1 MTDRM
6 AYWLAHPCIRRMSV
20 VIALVHG
27 LAIWSVCAAPMA
39 AASTGEALLGWTGLR
54 DSYGV
59 PASQYFVSLVSTP
72 EATLN
77 NGQDVSM
84 LDPSSWTKWVG
95 QAMETAV
102 THSTA
107 AWWLTLA
114 TAGYVFLVGVS
125 LWLVRFAL
133 STRWLVVIAQ
143 IARPIYNA
151 VNTVAQ
157 QLYLGPITVT
167 LCVMIGGF
175 HILRGHRGRGWALIG
190 TGALFTV
197 LLLTVFADPI
207 GELYSEHGLLA
218 MGRETGFAIA
228 QATRG
233 NPYAPGQPLEAQLD
247 ALVGQL
253 ITSAVRQPL
262 QVINFGTVV
271 DEVPG
276 CAAKWSAAIVNAD
289 GSGPGPAHAMG
300 PVSEGGCGA
309 VAAMAHAQHL
319 GGGDFMTALVFLFAG
334 LVLSI
339 FLWYVAITN
348 FLVGLKAAYFGTAV
362 GPAFMVGMTG
372 LAERAMAYAKHSAWQ
387 LLIHAV
393 ELAVYTAFLGVVM
406 VWIGFALTTPA
417 LGHGTVSVAPR
428 MLIVM
433 LAAIVA
439 FLLFRFIERQFHS
452 DGIGTIS
459 HTVRDTAGTLWQGGR
474 DRYDHARGQVDH
486 ARDTAGRL
494 RGRFR
499 RARRDDSADA
509 GAEDGTGSSS
519 TTPGFDT
526 FDARPQSSRASKKW
540 VAERL
545 LARRSTPA
553 GAAPAAEGAA
563 SGGGAAATGAAR
575 ATTGVVADVA
585 APEVAIPAA
594 IAGGAAHAVH
604 KHRDKA
610 KRRRDA
616 DADHDAHPSPSA
628 RPDNRAERDQRPANS
643 ETTGPGH
650 DSFSPRP
657 TWRGR
662 RPNDHADHS
671 GRDAQPTGYE
681 APALDHRRESDVAE
695 AETPALELGARS
707 STHNAR
713 GTQS

>member
-1 MTDRM
+1 M
-6 AYWLAHPCIRRMSV
+6 AYWLAHPHIRRMSV

-77 NGQDVSM
+77 NGQDVSI
-84 LDPSSWTKWVG
+84 LDPSSWMKWMG

-143 IARPIYNA
+143 IARPVYNA

-197 LLLTVFADPI
+197 LLLTFFADPI

-271 DEVPG
+271 DDVPG

-300 PVSEGGCGA
+300 PVSDGGCGA

-348 FLVGLKAAYFGTAV
+348 FLVGLKAAYFGTVV

-406 VWIGFALTTPA
+406 VWIGFALTTSA

-459 HTVRDTAGTLWQGGR
+459 HTVRDAAGTLWQGGR
-474 DRYDHARGQVDH
+474 DRYDHARQQVDN

-494 RGRFR
+494 RDRFR
-499 RARRDDSADA
+499 RGSRDATDA
-509 GAEDGTGSSS
+509 GADDDTASSS

-526 FDARPQSSRASKKW
+526 FNARPQSSRASKKW

-563 SGGGAAATGAAR
+563 SGSGAAATGAAR
-575 ATTGVVADVA
+575 ATTGLAADVA

-594 IAGGAAHAVH
+594 IASGAAHAVH
-604 KHRDKA
+604 KHHEKA
-610 KRRRDA
+610 KRRRETDPPGRDEA
-616 DADHDAHPSPSA
+616 RPSPSA
-628 RPDNRAERDQRPANS
+628 RPDNRAERDKRPATTEAT
-643 ETTGPGH
+643 ETSH

-662 RPNDHADHS
+662 RPNDHDDNS
-671 GRDAQPTGYE
+671 GGRDVSPTGYE
-681 APALDHRRESDVAE
+681 APPLDHQREPDSAH

-707 STHNAR
+707 STHNAGGR
-713 GTQS
+713 QQ